1 MRKSI
6 ITAQCF
12 LFVLVMLIGVTAT
25 ADTNPG
31 YVVRACDLMDEPYR
45 DAKAVAAL
53 EEGTDVEILKRKGGW
68 LNITAGDHT
77 GWVRMSKIRKGEA
90 AAKPDSGTEAKGV
103 LDLASGRAGTGNV
116 VSATG
121 VRGLSE
127 EDLKEAKF
135 NASEIKKMESFTVSN
150 KQASKFAK
158 EGKLSA
164 KTVEFL
170 SENTTY

>member
-12 LFVLVMLIGVTAT
+12 LFVLVMLIWVTAT

-68 LNITAGDHT
+68 LNITVGDHT

-90 AAKPDSGTEAKGV
+90 AAKPGDESPADKPHIRSRRKASSAAKKKKP
-103 LDLASGRAGTGNV
+103 A
-116 VSATG
+116 
-121 VRGLSE
+121 
-127 EDLKEAKF
+127 LKL
-135 NASEIKKMESFTVSN
+135 V
-150 KQASKFAK
+150 
-158 EGKLSA
+158 
-164 KTVEFL
+164 
-170 SENTTY
+170 TT